1 MKFLIEAKPLLR
13 WMPPYRVTLFADDDT
28 GLLPEEVFAVLEH
41 LLSGFKLTLVEVA
54 LDFDGEKIDRK
65 YIRRHCLPGRSQPK
79 PSRHETDY
87 WGTAKG
93 SKLVKSYWKPEI
105 RRFRLELELRSRF
118 LRLHKIKDPY
128 DFETFAQLIPHNHVW
143 FARIDDLKL
152 VALLRRRGLTGEEII
167 HICQQVD
174 QRKRSIHAALSYLR
188 RKVRIANARRVLTPL
203 RTNQL
208 VRDGLEHWSAL
219 WAQR

>member
-1 MKFLIEAKPLLR
+1 
-13 WMPPYRVTLFADDDT
+13 MPPYRITLFADDET

-54 LDFDGEKIDRK
+54 LDFDGEKIDRT

-87 WGTAKG
+87 WGTPRG
-93 SKLVKSYWKPEI
+93 SKLVKAYWKKEI

-118 LRLHKIKDPY
+118 LRRHKIKDPY
-128 DFETFAQLIPHNHVW
+128 DFETFAQLIPHDHIR
-143 FARIDDLKL
+143 FAKIDDLKL
-152 VALLRRRGLTGEEII
+152 VALLRRRRFTADEILDV
-167 HICQQVD
+167 CREVNR
-174 QRKRSIHAALSYLR
+174 RKKSIHAALSYLR
-188 RKVRIANARRVLTPL
+188 RKVHITNARRVLTPL

-208 VRDGLEHWSAL
+208 VREGLEHWSAL